1 MKQTVTYLI
10 KHKNENLFITNRP
23 TEVNDTVKY
32 STDMRDAREFDGLD
46 KTVID
51 MSKHKAIKKTVTETI
66 EYEEVEHDW
75 GKTRTTRKSKHTQ
88 KTKDK

>member
-1 MKQTVTYLI
+1 MKQIVTYLI
-10 KHKNENLFITNRP
+10 KHKDENLFITNRP

-51 MSKHKAIKKTVTETI
+51 MSKHIAIKKTVTETI
-66 EYEEVEHDW
+66 EYEEVEHD
-75 GKTRTTRKSKHTQ
+75 
-88 KTKDK
+88 